1 MKTTTSKNRTAVS
14 FPGLSRSFVA
24 ILCALWFVGCDDAEK
39 KIMQEAEKTAKRNN
53 LAKQAVYD
61 MLAANTNAES
71 KAWQQ
76 FLTHWPHA
84 RQSGGLVWDE
94 ALKKFRPVVM
104 ASALIED
111 RYVFRIILD
120 FEVSKDYQEVECRRF
135 QHNFF
140 EVKEVQLPP
149 EGAGHGGTMTTF
161 QPYSKWFGLKEWK
174 ELVDAN
180 WDFSKL
186 GITIIS
192 NAPIP
197 NIRDVPNL

>member
-1 MKTTTSKNRTAVS
+1 MRVATSTKRFRAA
-14 FPGLSRSFVA
+14 FWGLFQSLAA
-24 ILCALWFVGCDDAEK
+24 ILCALLMLGCDYVGNKIVSDA
-39 KIMQEAEKTAKRNN
+39 AATDKRNN
-53 LAKQAVYD
+53 MAKQVVYNA
-61 MLAANTNAES
+61 LAASTNAES
-71 KAWQQ
+71 QAWQQ
-76 FLTHWPHA
+76 FLAHWPFA

-94 ALKKFRPVVM
+94 ALKKFRPDVM

-120 FEVSKDYQEVECRRF
+120 FEVSEDYQEVVF
-135 QHNFF
+135 QKFRLNFF

-174 ELVDAN
+174 ELVDSN

-186 GITIIS
+186 GITIVS

-197 NIRDVPNL
+197 NIRSVPNL